1 MRTAIAFFL
10 MLVIGTGLGIASAY
24 VAVREGIGVD
34 SVRTTSWKGWPN
46 AGLADS
52 DPYTRANVTRLNE
65 FPLSGGDGLTLLAE
79 TDDGGETLDGRC
91 HYRISGQ
98 TPPAQWWTLTI
109 YDAEERRPIANPANR
124 FGFTSAEIIRDHD
137 GGFDI
142 EIAPEI
148 KPGNWLP
155 TGSGDAFVLVL
166 RLYNEPAALGG
177 RVDAAGLPRIIRGGC
192 A

>member
-24 VAVREGIGVD
+24 VAVREGFGVD
-34 SVRTTSWKGWPN
+34 AVRTTSWKGWPH
-46 AGLADS
+46 AGLAGA
-52 DPYTRANVTRLNE
+52 DPYTRAGVTRLNG
-65 FPLSGGDGLTLLAE
+65 FPLNGGDGLTLFAE
-79 TDDGGETLDGRC
+79 TDSDGERLIGSC

-109 YDAEERRPIANPANR
+109 YDADDRRPIANPAGR

-137 GGFDI
+137 GSFDI
-142 EIAPEI
+142 DIAPEI
-148 KPGNWLP
+148 RPGNWLP
-155 TGSGDAFVLVL
+155 TGSGASFVLVL

-177 RVDAAGLPRIIRGGC
+177 RIDADSLPRVSRGDC